1 MPQIQLMPAL
11 IIKTSAETVSNPFIF
26 IKCPT
31 HLRFRAF
38 MFKAILLSHISC
50 WVVGYC
56 YDCWYS
62 SLDVTRRSLIVVE
75 HFLFQAHLLLLVV
88 CLTLIID

>member
-11 IIKTSAETVSNPFIF
+11 IIKASAETVSNPFIF

-38 MFKAILLSHISC
+38 MVS
-50 WVVGYC
+50 
-56 YDCWYS
+56 
-62 SLDVTRRSLIVVE
+62 
-75 HFLFQAHLLLLVV
+75 
-88 CLTLIID
+88 